1 MSPLTNTSEEVKN
14 EIKRTIEWFGGQKLN
29 DKEVADFVKEILNAP
44 RIFITAAGRSELVG
58 KAFAMRLMHLG
69 FTVYVIGE
77 TTTPAVMPGDLF
89 ITISGS
95 GTSKIEQT
103 KTASKIGANLAAITS
118 FSDSALAK
126 LADIKVIIPGR
137 KEIID
142 SYEERR
148 IGGIPVAPLGTLF
161 EDFTLLFL
169 DAVIAYIAI
178 KQNKT
183 ERDLKKKHAKP
194 E

>member
-1 MSPLTNTSEEVKN
+1 MTNTSKEVKS

-29 DKEVADFVKEILNAP
+29 NKEITDFIKEILNAP

-58 KAFAMRLMHLG
+58 KAFAMRLMHLD

-77 TTTPAVMPGDLF
+77 TTTPAVRAEDLF
-89 ITISGS
+89 IAISGS
-95 GTSKIEQT
+95 GTSKIEET
-103 KTASKIGANLAAITS
+103 KTASKIGAKLVVITS
-118 FSDSALAK
+118 FPDSELAK
-126 LADIKVIIPGR
+126 LAALKVVIPGR

-148 IGGIPVAPLGTLF
+148 IQGIPIAPLGTLF
-161 EDFTLLFL
+161 EDFALIFL
-169 DAVIAYIAI
+169 DAVISYMAVLLD
-178 KQNKT
+178 KT
-183 ERDLKKKHAKP
+183 ERDLKEKHAKP

>member
-1 MSPLTNTSEEVKN
+1 MTNTSEEVKS
-14 EIKRTIEWFGGQKLN
+14 EIERTIKWFGEQKLN
-29 DKEVADFVKEILNAP
+29 DKEVTDFVKEILNAP
-44 RIFITAAGRSELVG
+44 RIFITGVGRSELVA
-58 KAFAMRLMHLG
+58 KAFAMRLMHLD

-77 TTTPAVMPGDLF
+77 TTTPAVKSGDLF

-95 GTSKIEQT
+95 GTSRIGQT
-103 KTASKIGANLAAITS
+103 ETASKIGAKIVAITS
-118 FSDSALAK
+118 FSNSPLAK

-142 SYEERR
+142 SFEKRR
-148 IGGIPVAPLGTLF
+148 IRGIPIAPLGTLF

-169 DAVIAYIAI
+169 DAVISYMAVLLD
-178 KQNKT
+178 KT
-183 ERDLKKKHAKP
+183 ESDLNEKHAKP